1 MQEENLQYENGRILG
16 FSLRLCTIAF
26 LILVSSGLSGCAVVE
41 FLRPEG
47 PPSGEELYE
56 SYAQIELGASGAGEA
71 RATIFDPEYELL
83 SQSKSVLA
91 SFGQKKKGYKNWFN
105 MVAFDETK
113 LTARRKYF
121 LLVDEKPKTVPFR
134 AKRKLRFE
142 SRMVMK
148 NDVLDEPYVNQN
160 MRRIAILKQVL
171 SNFHKDMDE
180 VKADNKNLEE
190 LGMFTNHVLTTV
202 LRDLDESP
210 VLASKLSSAEGV
222 RFDHMTLGKGHIWME
237 VAADVVDAR
246 VLIDSFVGP
255 HDDPFD
261 LDR

>member
-1 MQEENLQYENGRILG
+1 MQEDNLQYESDWILG
-16 FSLRLCTIAF
+16 VSLRLCTFAL
-26 LILVSSGLSGCAVVE
+26 LILVSLNLSSCAVVE
-41 FLRPEG
+41 FFKPEG
-47 PPSGEELYE
+47 PPSEEELYE
-56 SYAQIELGASGAGEA
+56 SYTEIQLGASGAGET
-71 RATIFDPEYELL
+71 RTVIYDPEHELL
-83 SQSKSVLA
+83 SRSKSVLA

-105 MVAFDETK
+105 MVAFDEAK

-134 AKRKLRFE
+134 SKRKLRFE
-142 SRMVMK
+142 SRMLMES
-148 NDVLDEPYVNQN
+148 DVLDEPYVNQN
-160 MRRIAILKQVL
+160 MRRIAILRQVL
-171 SNFHKDMDE
+171 SDFHKDMDE

-190 LGMFTNHVLTTV
+190 LGMFANHVLTTV

-222 RFDHMTLGKGHIWME
+222 RFDHMTLGKGRVWMYI
-237 VAADVVDAR
+237 AADVVDVS

>member
-1 MQEENLQYENGRILG
+1 
-16 FSLRLCTIAF
+16 
-26 LILVSSGLSGCAVVE
+26 LSGCAVVE
-41 FLRPEG
+41 FFRPEG
-47 PPSGEELYE
+47 PPSEEELYE
-56 SYAQIELGASGAGEA
+56 SYAQVELGASGAGET
-71 RATIFDPEYELL
+71 RAVIYDREHELL

-134 AKRKLRFE
+134 SKRKLRFE
-142 SRMVMK
+142 SRMVMES
-148 NDVLDEPYVNQN
+148 DVLDEPYVNQN
-160 MRRIAILKQVL
+160 MRRIAILRQVL

-180 VKADNKNLEE
+180 VKASNRKLEE
-190 LGMFTNHVLTTV
+190 FGMFTNHVLTTV

-210 VLASKLSSAEGV
+210 VLASKMSGAEGV
-222 RFDHMTLGKGHIWME
+222 RFDHMTLEGGRIWMYI
-237 VAADVVDAR
+237 AADVVDVR